1 MPTDQLAPQRP
12 TIIEARTAVDN
23 FLRDLLPDAYRVNV
37 TRLVQTQP
45 EEGTWD
51 AEAEVWQPS
60 ATMQALGL
68 PLTRPVL
75 DIHTYLVRLDRYL
88 NVLGYEISEQE

>member
-1 MPTDQLAPQRP
+1 MSTDQIAGKRP
-12 TIIEARTAVDN
+12 TIIEARTAVGN
-23 FLRDLLPDAYRVNV
+23 FLRDLLADAQQVKV
-37 TRLVQTQP
+37 TRLVQLNA

-60 ATMQALGL
+60 AAMQALGL

-75 DIHTYLVRLDRYL
+75 DPHTYLVRLDRHL

>member
-1 MPTDQLAPQRP
+1 MSTDQLAGKRP
-12 TIIEARTAVDN
+12 TIIEARTAVGN
-23 FLRDLLPDAYRVNV
+23 FLRDLLPDAHQVNV
-37 TRLVQTQP
+37 TRLVQLDP
-45 EEGTWD
+45 EAGVWD

-75 DIHTYLVRLDRYL
+75 DPHTYLVRLDRHL
-88 NVLGYEISEQE
+88 NVLGYEINEQE